1 MVMISKLAMRPNDT
15 SKGRAVKLS
24 HYIDLHKKH
33 YGAMPDD
40 LHLFVRRGQD
50 VPFTMK
56 DEIMKIL
63 EAKGWVE
70 DRIASPDPTLLDR
83 LVRRRE

>member
-1 MVMISKLAMRPNDT
+1 MVLIAKLAMRPNDT
-15 SKGRAVKLS
+15 SKGRSIKLS

-40 LHLFVRRGQD
+40 LHLLVRRIQD

-56 DEIMKIL
+56 DEILLIL
-63 EAKGWVE
+63 KEKGWVE
-70 DRIASPDPTLLDR
+70 DKIASPDPTLL
-83 LVRRRE
+83 RRMIRRKE